1 MKRIW
6 YCVIICLI
14 IIAICTFQNVSINHS
29 LNNIKSSIEEICTLY
44 DNKDIDNS
52 IHESEQMLDKWEE
65 DSKTIKCFVAHED
78 IDNITEKL
86 RTIESI
92 IKGDDKLGLEV
103 TKQKILFY
111 IEELKESQ
119 QLLGENIL

>member
-14 IIAICTFQNVSINHS
+14 IIAICTFQTVSINHS
-29 LNNIKSSIEEICTLY
+29 LNNIKGSIEEICTLY
-44 DNKDIDNS
+44 ANKDIDNS
-52 IHESEQMLDKWEE
+52 IHESKQMLDKWEE
-65 DSKTIKCFVAHED
+65 DLKIIKCFVVHED

-86 RTIESI
+86 RTVESI